1 MAGSIAEFAD
11 ILGDVEAE
19 AAAAA
24 EEEEAAL
31 ASAAEVI
38 ASASAASEF
47 TFGLGIAGKSLDV
60 PKSFAPAAAAEVSAI
75 AGTETGETFAIN
87 FADSPL
93 CGSAPSKSRVSTS
106 IGHLSSCERW
116 KEQLAPIRN

>member
-11 ILGDVEAE
+11 ILGDVEA
-19 AAAAA
+19 AAEA
-24 EEEEAAL
+24 EEEEDAAL
-31 ASAAEVI
+31 ASADEFM

-47 TFGLGIAGKSLDV
+47 TFGLGIAGKSLDL
-60 PKSFAPAAAAEVSAI
+60 PESFAPAAAAEVSAI
-75 AGTETGETFAIN
+75 AGTETGETFATK

-106 IGHLSSCERW
+106 IGHLSSCERR
-116 KEQLAPIRN
+116 KIQLAPIRN